1 MPRVLVV
8 DDQAHVRAA
17 VAIALRAIGFEVVG
31 VADGAAALNEFQE
44 SVFDLAVIDI
54 YMPDFDG
61 VKLIKAMR
69 QRAPDFPVIAMS
81 GVFLAKSQ
89 RMMLD
94 YLPDLPGLA
103 TITCLKKPF
112 RPPDLLS
119 AVQIA
124 LGDSMS
130 GPTSIVPG
138 STPCQAS

>member
-1 MPRVLVV
+1 
-8 DDQAHVRAA
+8 
-17 VAIALRAIGFEVVG
+17 
-31 VADGAAALNEFQE
+31 
-44 SVFDLAVIDI
+44 LAVIDI

-124 LGDSMS
+124 LGDSMR

>member
-17 VAIALRAIGFEVVG
+17 VGIALRAIGFQVVG
-31 VADGAAALNEFQE
+31 VADGAAALNEFHE
-44 SVFDLAVIDI
+44 SGFDLAVIDI
-54 YMPDFDG
+54 YMPGFDG

-69 QRAPDFPVIAMS
+69 QRVPDFPVIAMS

-89 RMMLD
+89 RTTLD
-94 YLPDLPGLA
+94 YLPDLPGL
-103 TITCLKKPF
+103 TMITCLKKPF
-112 RPPDLLS
+112 RPHDLLS

-130 GPTSIVPG
+130 GLSSIVPG
-138 STPCQAS
+138 ITPCQAS

>member
-17 VAIALRAIGFEVVG
+17 VGIALRVIGFEVVG

-54 YMPDFDG
+54 YMPGFDG

-69 QRAPDFPVIAMS
+69 QRVPDFPVIAMS
-81 GVFLAKSQ
+81 GVFLANSQ
-89 RMMLD
+89 RTTLD
-94 YLPDLPGLA
+94 YLPDLPGL
-103 TITCLKKPF
+103 TMITCLKKPF

-124 LGDSMS
+124 LGERHEQ
-130 GPTSIVPG
+130 VG
-138 STPCQAS
+138 SARCQAS